1 MLCQLEADLAMAV
14 ATFEPFLSDSSTRP
28 TSVLHQP
35 AFAMRHYTHTR
46 PYNYNRPVIT
56 TTPTIDRATL
66 ALSLD
71 QNASSLL
78 QAVHWSFQIQR
89 S

>member
-1 MLCQLEADLAMAV
+1 MAIQRLYRRPMIQIPTV
-14 ATFEPFLSDSSTRP
+14 IPSDDST
-28 TSVLHQP
+28 LD
-35 AFAMRHYTHTR
+35 FAVYSHYTHTR